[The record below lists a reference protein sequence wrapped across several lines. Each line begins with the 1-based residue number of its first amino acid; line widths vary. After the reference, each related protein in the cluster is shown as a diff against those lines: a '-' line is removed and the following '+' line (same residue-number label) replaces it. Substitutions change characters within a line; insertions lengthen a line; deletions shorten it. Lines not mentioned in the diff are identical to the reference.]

1 MTTIELTGRDR
12 RQVEHVDAAVDA
24 ASHAYQTIWKHTQ
37 AATGQMLLSRLAE
50 LIEREA
56 HTFATIHSVDGGMA
70 YEDVKLFDVPQ
81 ACETLRYFAS
91 AQRAMYERSTTL
103 MEGGLLG
110 KSLLGS
116 VQRLCRGMRRCE
128 FPFYLDSLAEGSTL
142 IVKSPEFTP
151 LYGQKLGQ
159 LVTEAGFG
167 CERPHS
173 PAAQPLDAAY
183 SVPRQHRTLKR
194 VTLGLG
200 GKSPSIVFEDA
211 NLENALF
218 WVSAGSSANNGQVYA
233 LGSRI
238 YVQDSIYDKFV
249 QGLAAHSYQK
259 PAVMGDPL
267 QNGVTKG
274 PIVNKQQYE
283 RILSYMEK
291 GRQEDARTIIGGSG
305 KTQGSSGFVENT
317 IFADVAEDSTI
328 VKEEVFGPVATVHRF
343 STEEEV
349 IAKANDIEYGLSAAV
364 FTENVHRA
372 DRVAAALESG
382 QSGFGRDLGKEAL
395 ESWLSVKSVKYWS
408 PNEKANL

>member
-116 VQRLCRGMRRCE
+116 VQRLCRGMRR
-128 FPFYLDSLAEGSTL
+128 SLAEGSTL

-167 CERPHS
+167 C
-173 PAAQPLDAAY
+173 
-183 SVPRQHRTLKR
+183 
-194 VTLGLG
+194 G

-382 QSGFGRDLGKEAL
+382 QVTVNC
-395 ESWLSVKSVKYWS
+395 W
-408 PNEKANL
+408 AN